1 VEGIAKARRWVDEL
15 VAGRVTDTAQI
26 AQREGRSERSVRMTL
41 NLAFLSPEIVKAA
54 VEGTLPS
61 IAGISRLI
69 DAPVSWSAQMSLFD
83 SGPIIGT
90 AE

>member
-1 VEGIAKARRWVDEL
+1 VISPHRCRLREVAPARE
-15 VAGRVTDTAQI
+15 
-26 AQREGRSERSVRMTL
+26 
-41 NLAFLSPEIVKAA
+41 AA

-61 IAGISRLI
+61 SAGISRLI
-69 DAPVSWSAQMSLFD
+69 DAPVSWSAQMCLFD